1 MLKTKQVRPQR
12 RLLGGVIIIII
23 IIIIISQDNIYD
35 AIVVAQSDWE
45 SSPVHLMNADSAPD
59 GCQHSDQAKQLGS

>member
-12 RLLGGVIIIII
+12 RLLGGVIII

-59 GCQHSDQAKQLGS
+59 GCQHSD